1 MDTQFIEMMV
11 INLITFKSGAQF
23 IEMIVV
29 NLITFK
35 AGAKLMLLF
44 NRPSSVTYL
53 LNILI

>member
-29 NLITFK
+29 NLITYK

-44 NRPSSVTYL
+44 NRLASVADL
-53 LNILI
+53 FNILI